1 MAATGIGF
9 AAVVS
14 FWPLVV
20 IAVVGTLNPSAGD
33 VSVFLPTE
41 QAYVAGEVEAPD
53 RPRLFAMYNLA
64 AIFAGALGALGS
76 GVPEVRA
83 HRYGWRRRPIFGA
96 FARHRAGR

>member
-1 MAATGIGF
+1 MAATGMGF

-14 FWPLVV
+14 FWPLLV
-20 IAVVGTLNPSAGD
+20 IAVMGTLNPSAGD

-83 HRYGWRRRPIFGA
+83 LQEATLIFGA

>member
-14 FWPLVV
+14 FWPLLV
-20 IAVVGTLNPSAGD
+20 IAVMGTLNPSAGD

-53 RPRLFAMYNLA
+53 RP
-64 AIFAGALGALGS
+64 GCS
-76 GVPEVRA
+76 PCTT
-83 HRYGWRRRPIFGA
+83 WRRSSRAPW
-96 FARHRAGR
+96 ARSGRASPKCVPSRRRR